1 MLLKDDVNKN
11 HSQISQ
17 TTMIMSSLCEY
28 SEAYIILKGTK
39 TVVGQEAD
47 DVAITSNRNNIQVVF
62 KCALFTR
69 CISGIN
75 NTQVNIVTELDAVPQ
90 GCFL

>member
-1 MLLKDDVNKN
+1 
-11 HSQISQ
+11 
-17 TTMIMSSLCEY
+17 MIMSSLCEY
-28 SEAYIILKGTK
+28 SEAYILLKGTK
-39 TVVGQEAD
+39 TVVGLEAD
-47 DVAITSNRNNIQVVF
+47 DVAITSNRNNTQVVF

>member
-1 MLLKDDVNKN
+1 
-11 HSQISQ
+11 
-17 TTMIMSSLCEY
+17 MIMSSLCEY
-28 SEAYIILKGTK
+28 SEAYILLKGTK

-47 DVAITSNRNNIQVVF
+47 DVAITYNRNNIQVMF

>member
-1 MLLKDDVNKN
+1 
-11 HSQISQ
+11 
-17 TTMIMSSLCEY
+17 MIISSLCEY

-47 DVAITSNRNNIQVVF
+47 DVAITSNRNNIQVMF

>member
-28 SEAYIILKGTK
+28 GEAYILLKGTK
-39 TVVGQEAD
+39 TVVGQEAG
-47 DVAITSNRNNIQVVF
+47 DVAITSNRNNTQVVF